1 MCYAVLASVSR
12 CYPPRKGR
20 LLTRY
25 SPVRHWSI
33 ATSVRLECVMH
44 AASVHP
50 EPGSNSRYLLYYL
63 AHGFPFRLI
72 TSSLSSL
79 ALSFLPIFLEL
90 CSLLKVLR
98 DPFAHILPYMLV
110 LLLLLFSFQGSTLP
124 PHRAARLLYHF
135 PLALSRPFRKFF
147 WFFQIFC
154 AHTGPEKFFP
164 PPAPF
169 LGDWAKNRRAGEVA
183 WLFKIL
189 LVLRLCFHF
198 LQQFFFVFE

>member
-1 MCYAVLASVSR
+1 
-12 CYPPRKGR
+12 
-20 LLTRY
+20 
-25 SPVRHWSI
+25 
-33 ATSVRLECVMH
+33 MH

-135 PLALSRPFRKFF
+135 PTLLSTPFFNFF
-147 WFFQIFC
+147 GFFLFFAILS
-154 AHTGPEKFFP
+154 EKGAGF
-164 PPAPF
+164 APF
-169 LGDWAKNRRAGEVA
+169 YRYFRSKYGSTKQLVGQILSLRGIEDSIFDRKTPVSGSDRDVPCQKLTSGKCSRSDLGYIFADVQG
-183 WLFKIL
+183 
-189 LVLRLCFHF
+189 
-198 LQQFFFVFE
+198 LQ

>member
-1 MCYAVLASVSR
+1 
-12 CYPPRKGR
+12 
-20 LLTRY
+20 
-25 SPVRHWSI
+25 
-33 ATSVRLECVMH
+33 MH

-135 PLALSRPFRKFF
+135 PTLCQPLFQFF
-147 WFFQIFC
+147 WI
-154 AHTGPEKFFP
+154 
-164 PPAPF
+164 
-169 LGDWAKNRRAGEVA
+169 
-183 WLFKIL
+183 
-189 LVLRLCFHF
+189 
-198 LQQFFFVFE
+198 FFVFCNFIRKRSGFRSFLQIFPVKIRLNQTARRSNPFPARYRGLHL